1 MIASPRTC
9 LMAGKGIHRRRT
21 PERHRRRRRRR
32 RRRHHPTDSAPK
44 PDGCESG
51 RGTRRKNQPGRN
63 ARDKQLKSRRVFGNG
78 DRQALFF
85 AAHPSTLKPFSILKG
100 TPRAPANG
108 TQQSNTGST
117 FVTRVV
123 LHVWGVFSRKTRS
136 ALCAVRITLLLTS
149 HNKRTRR
156 SDCRTTKQSK
166 RGRLMY

>member
-32 RRRHHPTDSAPK
+32 CRHHPTDSAPK
-44 PDGCESG
+44 PDGCESE
-51 RGTRRKNQPGRN
+51 RGTWRKNQPGRN
-63 ARDKQLKSRRVFGNG
+63 ARDKQQIPKGFRKRRPAGIV
-78 DRQALFF
+78 F
-85 AAHPSTLKPFSILKG
+85 AAHPSTLKPFSILKS

-123 LHVWGVFSRKTRS
+123 LHVLGRILEKTSVCSLRGSHPSIAHQPQQANQEKRS
-136 ALCAVRITLLLTS
+136 
-149 HNKRTRR
+149 
-156 SDCRTTKQSK
+156 
-166 RGRLMY
+166 